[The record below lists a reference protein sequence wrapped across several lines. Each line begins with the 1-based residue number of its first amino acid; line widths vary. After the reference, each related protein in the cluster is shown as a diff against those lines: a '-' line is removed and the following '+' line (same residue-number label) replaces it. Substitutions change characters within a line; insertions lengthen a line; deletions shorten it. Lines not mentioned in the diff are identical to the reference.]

1 MGIRPGQALIGVV
14 VLCGLLL
21 GACGG
26 GDSDAPAAAP
36 ATTASTTPT
45 PVREGPRSAPRW
57 ETVTTLSGT
66 GAMRTA
72 AFEILPDAIQWRAR
86 WTCASGTLTVLT
98 DPPPRKPKPLID
110 APCTEGSGTD
120 HAIHTGSIAL
130 DVTATAGWEIAI
142 DQQIDFPLDEPP
154 LAGMDAGAVVA
165 QGSFYDLEN
174 KGKGTARL
182 YQLPDGALALRF
194 EDFEVT
200 QNTDLFIWVSEST
213 GPKNSA
219 DAVGT
224 PYVQIG
230 NLRSTAGNQNY
241 LLPAGLPAG
250 KARSIVIWCAPVS
263 IAYAAAPLA
272 AP

>member
-1 MGIRPGQALIGVV
+1 MRIRPGQAPISVV

-26 GDSDAPAAAP
+26 DGDAPSAAP
-36 ATTASTTPT
+36 PTTVSTTAT

-57 ETVTTLSGT
+57 ETVTTFSGT
-66 GAMRTA
+66 GPMRTA

-86 WTCASGTLTVLT
+86 WTCASGALTVLS

-110 APCTEGSGTD
+110 ASCTAGKGTD

-130 DVTATAGWEIAI
+130 DVTATAGWEITV

-154 LAGMDAGAVVA
+154 LAGMDGAPVLGE
-165 QGSFYDLEN
+165 GSFYDLEN

-182 YQLPDGALALRF
+182 YQLPDGTLGLRF

-200 QNTDLFIWVSEST
+200 QNTDLFIWVSENP

-219 DAVGT
+219 EAVGT

-230 NLRSTAGNQNY
+230 NLRSTAGDQNY
-241 LLPAGLPAG
+241 VLPAGLAAG